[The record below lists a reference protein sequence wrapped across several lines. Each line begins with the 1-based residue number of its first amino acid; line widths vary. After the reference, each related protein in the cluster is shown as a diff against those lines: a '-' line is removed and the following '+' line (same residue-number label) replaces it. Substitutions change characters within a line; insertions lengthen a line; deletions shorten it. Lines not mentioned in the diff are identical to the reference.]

1 MGEQPSLRRLTQ
13 LIQGRLTRSR
23 TRKMIRELL
32 AAFPGGPAGS
42 ALAAARA
49 RGFDYGAA
57 FKAAGRAIDAPGRA
71 AEIERAEASELL
83 REVSIQPFYRQWI
96 LVTDHPRFRTW
107 SFCGLLLDA
116 CREWGFQDPP
126 RALQTARLG
135 VQVAERLDRER
146 YGEARVNDLRARAWA
161 TLGNAER
168 ILTDFRA
175 AEMSFAKAELL
186 LKGGTGD
193 PVETALFLLF
203 EASLL
208 GHQQR
213 FSEAF
218 RRLDRVVR
226 IGRLT
231 DDLHLCG
238 KALITRGF
246 LAGMAHEPGLSMRLL
261 REGLPLVDAEA
272 EPRLLVAAYHNLILG
287 LTESGSLTEA
297 ADLLERSAALYE
309 HLGDRMSLIRR
320 TWLEGK
326 IALGRGELSR
336 AESLFLAARGQL
348 AERELGYDA
357 ALLSLDLAQV
367 YARQG
372 RGAEMRRLA
381 EEMLPIFQ
389 SRAIRREAVSALIV
403 FQKAAEME
411 RVTLGIVQELSDS
424 LQESR
429 TTAGLRLRDSF

>member
-1 MGEQPSLRRLTQ
+1 MSSHPSLSQ
-13 LIQGRLTRSR
+13 LAEFLQGRLTRR
-23 TRKMIRELL
+23 RNRQVVRRLL
-32 AAFPGGPAGS
+32 AGWPGS
-42 ALAAARA
+42 AIASALQAQ
-49 RGFDYGAA
+49 GFDYGAA
-57 FKAAGRAIDAPGRA
+57 FRA
-71 AEIERAEASELL
+71 AWRSAEERRLAFGTERAEAPELL
-83 REVSIQPFYRQWI
+83 REIAVQPFYRQWI

-107 SFCGLLLDA
+107 SLCELLLDA

-135 VQVAERLDRER
+135 VQVADRLDRER

-161 TLGNAER
+161 TLANAER

-175 AEMSFAKAELL
+175 AEKSFAKAGRL
-186 LKGGTGD
+186 LKSGTGD
-193 PVETALFLLF
+193 PVEKAHFLLF

-226 IGRLT
+226 IGRLCG
-231 DDLHLCG
+231 DLHLCG

-246 LAGMAHEPGLSMRLL
+246 LAGMAHEPELSLRFL
-261 REGLPLVDAEA
+261 REGLPLVDPDA

-287 LTESGSLTEA
+287 LTESGNLVEA
-297 ADLLERSAALYE
+297 AELLEHSGPLYE
-309 HLGDRMSLIRR
+309 HLGDRMNLIRR

-326 IALGRGELSR
+326 IALGLGELAR
-336 AESLFLAARGQL
+336 AESLLLRARGQL
-348 AERELGYDA
+348 AERGLGYDA
-357 ALLSLDLAQV
+357 ALLSLDLAQL

-372 RGAEMRRLA
+372 RGAEMRNLA

-403 FQKAAEME
+403 FQKAAALE

-429 TTAGLRLRDSF
+429 STPGLRLRDPF